1 MKEDIFKDVPEEI
14 IEDLKVKYE
23 HYKATVKE
31 PKLTLVEYISESL
44 EAEILT
50 KEIVTLEEEKAKIE
64 VNIKSLEKKIEE
76 NNKKLAEA
84 EAEKLIAN
92 FNGFYETIANDTD
105 LTSEEKLKQLKA
117 YYFTSVRNMFKEV
130 KFLNNLHELI
140 KQQEQE
146 EEGIDVI
153 LIDFE
158 DYVKQFYK

>member
-1 MKEDIFKDVPEEI
+1 MEEYIFKDVLEET

-23 HYKATVKE
+23 HYKATAKE
-31 PKLTLVEYISESL
+31 PKLTLKEYISISL
-44 EAEILT
+44 EKEELT
-50 KEIVTLEEEKAKIE
+50 KELELLNKEIAKYEANIE
-64 VNIKSLEKKIEE
+64 SIEKKIEE
-76 NNKKLAEA
+76 TNKKLAEA
-84 EAEKLIAN
+84 EAKRLIAN
-92 FNGFYETIANDTD
+92 FNGFYETIINDTD

-130 KFLNNLHELI
+130 KFLNNLHEMI

-158 DYVKQFYK
+158 DYVKQFYI